1 MTYTVAVNGKM
12 NFMGIEIPVVS
23 GGFGEDKMCVTD
35 KTVAEIHET
44 TASEIR
50 KTVIR
55 NEKRFKDG
63 IDVIDLK
70 TRDEITSNL
79 LEQLGYSRAMFK
91 AEHIYLLSERGYA
104 KLIKIMDDDKSWEVH
119 DKLVDD
125 YFNMKQQLQTQ
136 VRPSYMIE
144 DSIERAKAWIK
155 EEEERKRLNSE
166 NEKLQDTID
175 KQDAKIEELDTEVNT
190 LLDISDLPLD
200 TIRSRIFEFMRSRYE
215 SYGALYSEFDLR
227 YHIRSG
233 IQFANYKKDYLER
246 WERGEVKKKDMI
258 NSQLAYICDELEMAE
273 ELYLVMADVFSTDFI
288 YFLKTKLDDF
298 EY

>member
-1 MTYTVAVNGKM
+1 MNDIRLFSNEVFGNVRAIVINNEVWFVGKDVAEALGYTNSNKALNDHCKPEGVTKRYTLT
-12 NFMGIEIPVVS
+12 S
-23 GGFGEDKMCVTD
+23 GGKQ
-35 KTVAEIHET
+35 EIKY
-44 TASEIR
+44 INQR
-50 KTVIR
+50 NVIR
-55 NEKRFKDG
+55 LIMRSKLPQAEEFQDW
-63 IDVIDLK
+63 VE
-70 TRDEITSNL
+70 DEIIPSILETGSYGIPQLTERDSAILAVMNSKNDVEFVGALKNL
-79 LEQLGYSRAMFK
+79 ENVITKPLLNTIEEQ
-91 AEHIYLLSERGYA
+91 
-104 KLIKIMDDDKSWEVH
+104 
-119 DKLVDD
+119 
-125 YFNMKQQLQTQ
+125 
-136 VRPSYMIE
+136 
-144 DSIERAKAWIK
+144 
-155 EEEERKRLNSE
+155 
-166 NEKLQDTID
+166 QDTID

>member
-1 MTYTVAVNGKM
+1 MNDIRLFSNEVFGDVRAIVINNEVWFVGKDVAEALGYTNSNKALNDHCKPEGVTKRYTLT
-12 NFMGIEIPVVS
+12 S
-23 GGFGEDKMCVTD
+23 GGKQ
-35 KTVAEIHET
+35 EIKY
-44 TASEIR
+44 INQR
-50 KTVIR
+50 NVIR
-55 NEKRFKDG
+55 LIMRSKLPQAEEFQDW
-63 IDVIDLK
+63 VE
-70 TRDEITSNL
+70 DEIIPSI
-79 LEQLGYSRAMFK
+79 LETGSYGIPQLTK
-91 AEHIYLLSERGYA
+91 
-104 KLIKIMDDDKSWEVH
+104 
-119 DKLVDD
+119 
-125 YFNMKQQLQTQ
+125 KQQLQLQILNGTETE
-136 VRPSYMIE
+136 RTIALKEYEDMIAKPLLNT
-144 DSIERAKAWIK
+144 IE
-155 EEEERKRLNSE
+155 EQ
-166 NEKLQDTID
+166 QDTIEE
-175 KQDAKIEELDTEVNT
+175 QDAKIEELDTEVNT

-233 IQFANYKKDYLER
+233 VQFANYKKDYLER

>member
-1 MTYTVAVNGKM
+1 MNDIRLFSNEVFGNVRAIVINNEVWFVGKDVAEALGYTNSNKALNDHCKPEGVTKRYTLT
-12 NFMGIEIPVVS
+12 S
-23 GGFGEDKMCVTD
+23 GGKQ
-35 KTVAEIHET
+35 EIKY
-44 TASEIR
+44 INQR
-50 KTVIR
+50 NVIR
-55 NEKRFKDG
+55 LIMRSKLPQAEEFQDW
-63 IDVIDLK
+63 VE
-70 TRDEITSNL
+70 DEIIPSI
-79 LEQLGYSRAMFK
+79 LETGSYGIPQLTK
-91 AEHIYLLSERGYA
+91 
-104 KLIKIMDDDKSWEVH
+104 
-119 DKLVDD
+119 
-125 YFNMKQQLQTQ
+125 KQQLQLQILNGTETE
-136 VRPSYMIE
+136 RTIALKEYEDMIATPLLNT
-144 DSIERAKAWIK
+144 IE
-155 EEEERKRLNSE
+155 EQ
-166 NEKLQDTID
+166 QDTID

>member
-1 MTYTVAVNGKM
+1 MIATPLLNT
-12 NFMGIEIPVVS
+12 IE
-23 GGFGEDKMCVTD
+23 
-35 KTVAEIHET
+35 
-44 TASEIR
+44 
-50 KTVIR
+50 
-55 NEKRFKDG
+55 
-63 IDVIDLK
+63 
-70 TRDEITSNL
+70 
-79 LEQLGYSRAMFK
+79 EQ
-91 AEHIYLLSERGYA
+91 
-104 KLIKIMDDDKSWEVH
+104 
-119 DKLVDD
+119 
-125 YFNMKQQLQTQ
+125 
-136 VRPSYMIE
+136 
-144 DSIERAKAWIK
+144 
-155 EEEERKRLNSE
+155 
-166 NEKLQDTID
+166 QDTID

>member
-1 MTYTVAVNGKM
+1 MNDIRLFSNEVFGNVRAIVINNEVWFVGK
-12 NFMGIEIPVVS
+12 
-23 GGFGEDKMCVTD
+23 D
-35 KTVAEIHET
+35 VAEALGYVKPNDAIDRHC
-44 TASEIR
+44 
-50 KTVIR
+50 K
-55 NEKRFKDG
+55 KDG
-63 IDVIDLK
+63 VVFHGLIDSLGRTQQAKYINQRNIIRLIMRSNLPQAEEFQDWVE
-70 TRDEITSNL
+70 DEIIPSI
-79 LEQLGYSRAMFK
+79 LETGSYGIPQLTK
-91 AEHIYLLSERGYA
+91 
-104 KLIKIMDDDKSWEVH
+104 
-119 DKLVDD
+119 
-125 YFNMKQQLQTQ
+125 KQQLQLQILNGTETE
-136 VRPSYMIE
+136 RTLALKEYEDMIATPLLNT
-144 DSIERAKAWIK
+144 IE
-155 EEEERKRLNSE
+155 EQ
-166 NEKLQDTID
+166 QDTID

>member
-1 MTYTVAVNGKM
+1 MNDIRLFSNEVFGNVRAIVINNEVWFVGKDVAEALGYTNSNKALNDHCKPEGVTKRYTLT
-12 NFMGIEIPVVS
+12 S
-23 GGFGEDKMCVTD
+23 GGKQ
-35 KTVAEIHET
+35 EIKY
-44 TASEIR
+44 INQR
-50 KTVIR
+50 NVIR
-55 NEKRFKDG
+55 LIMRSKLPQAEEFQDW
-63 IDVIDLK
+63 VE
-70 TRDEITSNL
+70 DEIIPSV
-79 LEQLGYSRAMFK
+79 LETGSYGIPQLTK
-91 AEHIYLLSERGYA
+91 
-104 KLIKIMDDDKSWEVH
+104 
-119 DKLVDD
+119 
-125 YFNMKQQLQTQ
+125 KQQLQLQILNGTETE
-136 VRPSYMIE
+136 RTIALKEYEDMIATPLLNT
-144 DSIERAKAWIK
+144 IE
-155 EEEERKRLNSE
+155 EQ
-166 NEKLQDTID
+166 QDTID